1 MGGEARRLRPA
12 LLAALLAACALSALL
27 PSPALAA
34 LFDPD
39 DWLKGLMTDLVGP
52 RIDDVNRCIAQL
64 TGLSG
69 QGSLANPLTSLFG
82 DEVGR
87 QVYDVATTVMNV
99 IMKPIAGTILAFC
112 LVGQLIKT
120 SQHVNPSSTF
130 PGVMEVAGTLV
141 FFVFFSLT
149 IGYTE
154 QVVALFFETGRK
166 VLNVVNQTA
175 SIVAGPAQ
183 AVGNIDKEAVLAMVS
198 DPGAGLSIWAEFLV
212 VEVILFGAQVLT
224 TFAVWGRALQIYIML
239 MVAPVPIALLGAD
252 ETRHMGIGFFKN
264 FAALCLA
271 AAIMAFV
278 LWLFSIMFA
287 ASITEVINTA
297 NQLSAVTIGKLLVV
311 CLLLCWALTKS
322 GQFARDVL
330 GG

>member
-1 MGGEARRLRPA
+1 
-12 LLAALLAACALSALL
+12 
-27 PSPALAA
+27 
-34 LFDPD
+34 
-39 DWLKGLMTDLVGP
+39 
-52 RIDDVNRCIAQL
+52 
-64 TGLSG
+64 
-69 QGSLANPLTSLFG
+69 
-82 DEVGR
+82 
-87 QVYDVATTVMNV
+87 
-99 IMKPIAGTILAFC
+99 
-112 LVGQLIKT
+112 
-120 SQHVNPSSTF
+120 
-130 PGVMEVAGTLV
+130 MEVAGTLV
-141 FFVFFSLT
+141 FFVFFSLA

-212 VEVILFGAQVLT
+212 VEAILFGAQVLT

>member
-1 MGGEARRLRPA
+1 MGGETRHLRPA
-12 LLAALLAACALSALL
+12 LLAALLTACALSALL

-39 DWLKGLMTDLVGP
+39 EWLKGLMADLVGP

-141 FFVFFSLT
+141 FFVFFSLA

-198 DPGAGLSIWAEFLV
+198 DPGAGLSIWAEFCRFTSCSWWPRCPSPCSAPTRPGTWASGSSRTSRHSAWPQPSWPSC
-212 VEVILFGAQVLT
+212 FGSSPSCSPQ
-224 TFAVWGRALQIYIML
+224 
-239 MVAPVPIALLGAD
+239 
-252 ETRHMGIGFFKN
+252 
-264 FAALCLA
+264 
-271 AAIMAFV
+271 
-278 LWLFSIMFA
+278 
-287 ASITEVINTA
+287 ASP
-297 NQLSAVTIGKLLVV
+297 
-311 CLLLCWALTKS
+311 KS
-322 GQFARDVL
+322 
-330 GG
+330 